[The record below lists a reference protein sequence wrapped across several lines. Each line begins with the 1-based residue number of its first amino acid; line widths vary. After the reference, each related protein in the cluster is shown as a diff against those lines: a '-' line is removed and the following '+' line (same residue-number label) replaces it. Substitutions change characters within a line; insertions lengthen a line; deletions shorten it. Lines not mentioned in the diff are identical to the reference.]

1 MERTTCNLC
10 NGTDYL
16 ERFTVPDLLL
26 DRKEIKATF
35 VQCTSCGLIYQN
47 PRPGQ
52 EEIADHYPPEY
63 DSYNNGVDS
72 ASFLQNA
79 VFSYGINKR
88 RRFVTRVKNEGRLL
102 DIGCATGQFLRGMQ
116 RYPDFE
122 LVGVEIDHDAAHIAQ
137 SQYGLNVFN
146 GRLEEAGFP
155 DAHFDAVTLWD
166 VLEHLPDPSASLM
179 EIHRI
184 LKPDGI
190 LVLRVPNAGSWDAR
204 IFGKFWAGVDAPR
217 HLYIFDRRTL
227 AALLKKTGFKIL
239 RTNGNL
245 GSYNSVVISLRFW
258 LASKNVANKNR
269 QRMEK
274 ILVHPIA
281 RLISAPFFFF
291 LGFGTRGPFLIVT
304 AAKK

>member
-10 NGTDYL
+10 NGTDYV

-47 PRPGQ
+47 PRPDQ
-52 EEIADHYPPEY
+52 DEIAEHYPPGY
-63 DSYNNGVDS
+63 DSYNIGVNS
-72 ASFLQNA
+72 TSFLQNA
-79 VFSYGINKR
+79 VFRYGISKR
-88 RRFVTRVKNEGRLL
+88 RRFVTRVKSEGRLL

-116 RYPDFE
+116 RHPDFE
-122 LVGVEIDHDAAHIAQ
+122 LFGVEIDHDAARVAR
-137 SQYGLNVFN
+137 SKYGLNVFN

-155 DAHFDAVTLWD
+155 DSHFDAVTLWD

-184 LKPDGI
+184 LKPDG
-190 LVLRVPNAGSWDAR
+190 VLLIRIPNGGSWDAK
-204 IFGKFWAGVDAPR
+204 IFGKYWAGVDAPR
-217 HLYIFDRRTL
+217 HLYIFDPQTI
-227 AALLKKTGFKIL
+227 AALTKKTGFKIL

-245 GSYNSVVISLRFW
+245 GSYNSAVISLRFW
-258 LASKNVANKNR
+258 LASKNVAEKNR

-274 ILVHPIA
+274 ILIHPIA
-281 RLISAPFFFF
+281 RLLTAPLFYFP
-291 LGFGTRGPFLIVT
+291 GFGSRGPFLIVT
-304 AAKK
+304 TAKR